1 MLGICCHFLQ
11 EETKSRSGEKYFV
24 NAMEE
29 RTLQLGR
36 YREGKY
42 TNEVI
47 KSTYINNVRNLS
59 NMLPVIR
66 HAGVKHFR
74 ISSSLFPLADQV
86 DRELWDNDSVKSY
99 LARAGEF
106 IREQGMRISTH
117 PGQFCVLSSDSD
129 AVVENSFKELA
140 HHGWLFDMM
149 GLEHTPYYAINIHG
163 GKRDRTERLIEQIK
177 SLPDNVRK
185 RLTLENDETC
195 YSVIDLLEVY
205 KHTGTPI
212 CWDSHH
218 HTFNDSELTMDEGFE
233 VSCETWPKG
242 INPLQHIANTELGME
257 NGSFTERRKH
267 SNMIHYVPDCQLN
280 ALRDNTIDVEVEC
293 KKKNIGVFKMA
304 IDFHVPL

>member
-11 EETKSRSGEKYFV
+11 EETKPRSGEKYFV

-47 KSTYINNVRNLS
+47 KSTYVNNVRNLS

-140 HHGWLFDMM
+140 L
-149 GLEHTPYYAINIHG
+149 
-163 GKRDRTERLIEQIK
+163 
-177 SLPDNVRK
+177 
-185 RLTLENDETC
+185 
-195 YSVIDLLEVY
+195 
-205 KHTGTPI
+205 
-212 CWDSHH
+212 
-218 HTFNDSELTMDEGFE
+218 
-233 VSCETWPKG
+233 
-242 INPLQHIANTELGME
+242 
-257 NGSFTERRKH
+257 KH
-267 SNMIHYVPDCQLN
+267 SG
-280 ALRDNTIDVEVEC
+280 
-293 KKKNIGVFKMA
+293 NISA
-304 IDFHVPL
+304 